1 MRWGLWLLSVIPF
14 LPVHAQNSARHSVL
28 IHELLPDPIPSRGLP
43 NAEFIELKNV
53 STSDIQLRNWRVSNG
68 STTGKINTNFIL
80 KPDSLVILV
89 SSGSLASFQAFGSC
103 ISLTPF
109 PTLNNEEDT
118 LLLFN
123 EKDSLIH
130 AIAYN
135 SSWYRNPVKKEGGW
149 SLEMIDASQPCLQ
162 SMNWMASTSPFGGTP
177 GKPNLTAGSI
187 RDSTMPWIGRAYLAD
202 SLNLYIQMNEPM
214 NDEVVSF
221 TPQIDIT
228 FQQWLPPLFQV
239 LQVRLRQPFPK
250 DSLLT
255 LWLKDLTDCSG
266 NTSAPLST
274 TIGRFASQVNTQ
286 CIVNEILFDPPA
298 GGSDY
303 IEIYNRSTEPINVAQ
318 LMLANRTI
326 NGLLS
331 AARPIITSP
340 FPLLPNQYLLLT
352 EDSSWIH
359 RYYSPGQ
366 ILMLETALP
375 SFPDDEGTVVILN
388 TQGSVVDELQ
398 YTPDWHHPLMTT
410 PQGVS
415 LERINPMGITQQQQN
430 WHSAASSVRYG
441 TPGYQNSQ
449 TIMFPEVDGTLFVP
463 SSSIISP
470 DQDGYQDFVL
480 FHYQLDQP
488 GYLAKIEVY
497 TMTGARVVTIA
508 NNELCGTRGE
518 FRWDGGNTQHM
529 PVPQGNYLVSAKFVH
544 PGGQTKQAKIPL
556 AVWQGQLTK

>member
-53 STSDIQLRNWRVSNG
+53 SSINLQLRNWRVSNG

-214 NDEVVSF
+214 YDEVVSL

-228 FQQWLPPLFQV
+228 LQQWLPPLFQV

-255 LWLKDLTDCSG
+255 LRLKDLTDCSG

-274 TIGRFASQVNTQ
+274 TIGRFARQVNTQ

-303 IEIYNRSTEPINVAQ
+303 VEIYNRSTEPINVAQ
-318 LMLANRTI
+318 LMLANRTV

-366 ILMLETALP
+366 ILILETALP

-388 TQGSVVDELQ
+388 TQGSVVDELH
-398 YTPDWHHPLMTT
+398 YTPGWHHQLMTT

-430 WHSAASSVRYG
+430 WHSAASTTRFG
-441 TPGYQNSQ
+441 TPGYRNAQS
-449 TIMFPEVDGTLFVP
+449 VP
-463 SSSIISP
+463 YTQASEEILTASSLVISP
-470 DQDGYQDFVL
+470 DLDGFQDILRLKYV
-480 FHYQLDQP
+480 LDQP
-488 GYLAKIEVY
+488 GYLANIDIY
-497 TMTGARVVTIA
+497 TSWGALVQTIA
-508 NNELCGTRGE
+508 NNQLCGLQGE
-518 FRWDGGNTQHM
+518 FAWDGFSMQ
-529 PVPQGNYLVSAKFVH
+529 KH
-544 PGGQTKQAKIPL
+544 PLKRGTYIVQARFHLPNGKVRHQKL
-556 AVWQGQLTK
+556 AIGVW

>member
-1 MRWGLWLLSVIPF
+1 MRWSLWLLSVIPF

-28 IHELLPDPIPSRGLP
+28 IHELLPDPSPSRGLP

-53 STSDIQLRNWRVSNG
+53 STYDIQLRNWRVSNG
-68 STTGKINTNFIL
+68 STSGRITTNFML

-89 SSGSLASFQAFGSC
+89 SSGSLASYRAFGSC

-130 AIAYN
+130 SIAYN

-162 SMNWMASTSPFGGTP
+162 SVNWAASTSSVGGTP
-177 GKPNLTAGSI
+177 GKPNHTAGSI
-187 RDSTMPWIGRAYLAD
+187 RDTAMPWINLAYLAD

-214 NDEVVSF
+214 DDEVVSF
-221 TPQIDIT
+221 SPQIDIT

-239 LQVRLRQPFPK
+239 LEIRLRQPFPK

-255 LWLKDLTDCSG
+255 LLLKDLADCSG
-266 NTSAPLST
+266 NTSAPLSA
-274 TIGRFASQVNTQ
+274 TIGRFATQVNTQ
-286 CIVNEILFDPPA
+286 CVINEVLFDPPA

-303 IEIYNRSTEPINVAQ
+303 IEIYNRSSEVIDVAQ
-318 LMLANRTI
+318 MMMANRTA
-326 NGLLS
+326 NGSLS
-331 AARPIITSP
+331 APRPIITST

-359 RYYSPGQ
+359 RYYSPEQ

-388 TQGSVVDELQ
+388 AQGSIVDELQ
-398 YTPDWHHPLMTT
+398 YEAGWHHPLMST

-415 LERINPMGITQQQQN
+415 LERINPMGITQRQQN

-449 TIMFPEVDGTLFVP
+449 VIRFPEIEGKLFVP
-463 SSSIISP
+463 STSIISP

-480 FHYQLDQP
+480 FNYVLDQP
-488 GYLAKIEVY
+488 GYLASIEVY
-497 TMTGARVVTIA
+497 TMTGASVVTIA
-508 NNELCGTRGE
+508 NNELCGTRGS
-518 FRWDGGNTQHM
+518 FRWDGWNKERT
-529 PVPQGNYLVSAKFVH
+529 PVPQGNYIVSARFVH
-544 PGGQTKQAKIPL
+544 PDGHTKLAKIPL
-556 AVWQGQLTK
+556 AVWRGRLTK

>member
-1 MRWGLWLLSVIPF
+1 
-14 LPVHAQNSARHSVL
+14 
-28 IHELLPDPIPSRGLP
+28 
-43 NAEFIELKNV
+43 
-53 STSDIQLRNWRVSNG
+53 
-68 STTGKINTNFIL
+68 
-80 KPDSLVILV
+80 
-89 SSGSLASFQAFGSC
+89 
-103 ISLTPF
+103 
-109 PTLNNEEDT
+109 

-135 SSWYRNPVKKEGGW
+135 SSWYRNPIKKEGGW

-214 NDEVVSF
+214 YDEVVSL

-228 FQQWLPPLFQV
+228 LQQWLPPLFQV

-274 TIGRFASQVNTQ
+274 TIGRFARQVNTQ

-303 IEIYNRSTEPINVAQ
+303 VEIYNRSTEPINVAQ
-318 LMLANRTI
+318 LMLANRTV

-366 ILMLETALP
+366 ILILETALP

-388 TQGSVVDELQ
+388 TQGSVVDELH

-430 WHSAASSVRYG
+430 WHSAASTTRFG
-441 TPGYQNSQ
+441 TPGYRNAQS
-449 TIMFPEVDGTLFVP
+449 VP
-463 SSSIISP
+463 YTQASEEILTASSLVISP
-470 DQDGYQDFVL
+470 DLDGFQDILRLKYV
-480 FHYQLDQP
+480 LDQP
-488 GYLAKIEVY
+488 GYLANIDIY
-497 TMTGARVVTIA
+497 TSWGALVQTIA
-508 NNELCGTRGE
+508 NNQLCGLQGE
-518 FRWDGGNTQHM
+518 FAWDGFSMQ
-529 PVPQGNYLVSAKFVH
+529 KH
-544 PGGQTKQAKIPL
+544 PLKRGTYIVQARFHLPNGKVRHQKL
-556 AVWQGQLTK
+556 AIGVW

>member
-28 IHELLPDPIPSRGLP
+28 IHELLPDPIPSHGLP

-53 STSDIQLRNWRVSNG
+53 SSSDIQLRNWRVSNG

-135 SSWYRNPVKKEGGW
+135 SSWYRNPIKKEGGW

-214 NDEVVSF
+214 YDEVVSL

-228 FQQWLPPLFQV
+228 LQQWLPPLFQV

-255 LWLKDLTDCSG
+255 LRLKDLTDCSG

-274 TIGRFASQVNTQ
+274 TIGRFARQVNTQ

-318 LMLANRTI
+318 LMLANRTV

-366 ILMLETALP
+366 ILILETALP

-388 TQGSVVDELQ
+388 TQGSVVDELH

-430 WHSAASSVRYG
+430 WHSAASTTRFG
-441 TPGYQNSQ
+441 TPGYRNAQS
-449 TIMFPEVDGTLFVP
+449 VP
-463 SSSIISP
+463 YTQSSGEILTVSSLVVSP
-470 DQDGYQDFVL
+470 DQDGFQDIL
-480 FHYQLDQP
+480 RLKYELDQP
-488 GYLAKIEVY
+488 GYLANIDIY
-497 TMTGARVVTIA
+497 TAWGTLVHTIA
-508 NNELCGTRGE
+508 NNQLCGTKGE
-518 FRWDGGNTQHM
+518 FVWDGLNLQQFPLKRGAYIIQARFHLPNGNVRQ
-529 PVPQGNYLVSAKFVH
+529 Q
-544 PGGQTKQAKIPL
+544 KI
-556 AVWQGQLTK
+556 AIGVW

>member
-1 MRWGLWLLSVIPF
+1 
-14 LPVHAQNSARHSVL
+14 VHAQNSARHSVL

-53 STSDIQLRNWRVSNG
+53 SSSDIQLRNWRVSNG

-135 SSWYRNPVKKEGGW
+135 SSWYRNPIKKEGGW

-214 NDEVVSF
+214 YDEVVSL

-228 FQQWLPPLFQV
+228 LQQWLPPLFQV

-274 TIGRFASQVNTQ
+274 TIGRFARQVNTQ

-303 IEIYNRSTEPINVAQ
+303 VEIYNRSTEPINVAQ
-318 LMLANRTI
+318 LMLANRTV

-366 ILMLETALP
+366 ILILETALP

-388 TQGSVVDELQ
+388 TQGSVVDELH

-430 WHSAASSVRYG
+430 WHSAASTTRFG
-441 TPGYQNSQ
+441 TPGYRNAQS
-449 TIMFPEVDGTLFVP
+449 VP
-463 SSSIISP
+463 YTQASEEILTASSLVISP
-470 DQDGYQDFVL
+470 DLDGFQDILRLKYV
-480 FHYQLDQP
+480 LDQP
-488 GYLAKIEVY
+488 GYLANIDIY
-497 TMTGARVVTIA
+497 TSWGALVQTIA
-508 NNELCGTRGE
+508 NNQLCGLQGE
-518 FRWDGGNTQHM
+518 FAWDGFSMQ
-529 PVPQGNYLVSAKFVH
+529 KH
-544 PGGQTKQAKIPL
+544 PLKRGTYIVQARFHLPNGKVRHQKL
-556 AVWQGQLTK
+556 AIGVW

>member
-1 MRWGLWLLSVIPF
+1 
-14 LPVHAQNSARHSVL
+14 VHAQNSARHSVL

-53 STSDIQLRNWRVSNG
+53 SSINLQLRNWRVSNG

-214 NDEVVSF
+214 YDEVVSL

-228 FQQWLPPLFQV
+228 LQQWLPPLFQV

-274 TIGRFASQVNTQ
+274 TIGRFARQVNTQ

-303 IEIYNRSTEPINVAQ
+303 VEIYNRSTEPINVAQ
-318 LMLANRTI
+318 LMLANRTV

-366 ILMLETALP
+366 ILILETALP

-388 TQGSVVDELQ
+388 TQGSVVDELH

-430 WHSAASSVRYG
+430 WHSAASTTRFG
-441 TPGYQNSQ
+441 TPGYRNAQS
-449 TIMFPEVDGTLFVP
+449 VP
-463 SSSIISP
+463 YTQASEEILTASSLVISP
-470 DQDGYQDFVL
+470 DLDGFQDILRLKYV
-480 FHYQLDQP
+480 LDQP
-488 GYLAKIEVY
+488 GYLANIDIY
-497 TMTGARVVTIA
+497 TSWGALVQTIA
-508 NNELCGTRGE
+508 NNQLCGLQGE
-518 FRWDGGNTQHM
+518 FAWDGFSMQ
-529 PVPQGNYLVSAKFVH
+529 KH
-544 PGGQTKQAKIPL
+544 PLKRGTYIVQARFHLPNGKVRHQKL
-556 AVWQGQLTK
+556 AIGVW

>member
-53 STSDIQLRNWRVSNG
+53 SSINLQLRNWRVSNG

-214 NDEVVSF
+214 YDEVVSL

-228 FQQWLPPLFQV
+228 LQQWLPPLFQV

-274 TIGRFASQVNTQ
+274 TIGRFARQVNTQ

-303 IEIYNRSTEPINVAQ
+303 VEIYNRSTEPINVAQ
-318 LMLANRTI
+318 LMLANRTV

-366 ILMLETALP
+366 ILILETALP

-388 TQGSVVDELQ
+388 TQGSVVDELH

-430 WHSAASSVRYG
+430 WHSAASTTRFG
-441 TPGYQNSQ
+441 TPGYRNAQS
-449 TIMFPEVDGTLFVP
+449 VP
-463 SSSIISP
+463 YTQASEEILTASSLVISP
-470 DQDGYQDFVL
+470 DLDGFQDILRLKYV
-480 FHYQLDQP
+480 LDQP
-488 GYLAKIEVY
+488 GYLANIDIY
-497 TMTGARVVTIA
+497 TSWGALVQTIA
-508 NNELCGTRGE
+508 NNQLCGLQGE
-518 FRWDGGNTQHM
+518 FAWDGFSMQ
-529 PVPQGNYLVSAKFVH
+529 KH
-544 PGGQTKQAKIPL
+544 PLKRGTYIVQARFHLPNGKVRHQKL
-556 AVWQGQLTK
+556 AIGVW

>member
-53 STSDIQLRNWRVSNG
+53 SSINLQLRNWRVSNG

-214 NDEVVSF
+214 YDEVVSL

-228 FQQWLPPLFQV
+228 LQQWLPPLFQV

-255 LWLKDLTDCSG
+255 LRLKDLTDCSG

-274 TIGRFASQVNTQ
+274 TIGRFARQVNTQ

-303 IEIYNRSTEPINVAQ
+303 VEIYNRSTEPINVAQ
-318 LMLANRTI
+318 LMLANRTV

-366 ILMLETALP
+366 ILILETALP

-388 TQGSVVDELQ
+388 TQGSVVDELH

-430 WHSAASSVRYG
+430 WHSAASTTRFG
-441 TPGYQNSQ
+441 TPGYRNAQS
-449 TIMFPEVDGTLFVP
+449 VP
-463 SSSIISP
+463 YTQASEEILTASSLVISP
-470 DQDGYQDFVL
+470 DLDGFQDILRLKYV
-480 FHYQLDQP
+480 LDQP
-488 GYLAKIEVY
+488 GYLANIDIY
-497 TMTGARVVTIA
+497 TSWGALVQTIA
-508 NNELCGTRGE
+508 NNQLCGLQGE
-518 FRWDGGNTQHM
+518 FAWDGFSMQ
-529 PVPQGNYLVSAKFVH
+529 KH
-544 PGGQTKQAKIPL
+544 PLKRGTYIVQARFHLPNGKVRHQKL
-556 AVWQGQLTK
+556 AIGVW

>member
-53 STSDIQLRNWRVSNG
+53 SSINLQLRNWRVSNG

-135 SSWYRNPVKKEGGW
+135 SSWYRNPIKKEGGW

-214 NDEVVSF
+214 YDEVVSL

-228 FQQWLPPLFQV
+228 LQQWLPPLFQV

-274 TIGRFASQVNTQ
+274 TIGRFARQVNTQ

-303 IEIYNRSTEPINVAQ
+303 VEIYNRSTEPINVAQ
-318 LMLANRTI
+318 LMLANRTV

-366 ILMLETALP
+366 ILILETALP

-388 TQGSVVDELQ
+388 TQGSVVDELH

-430 WHSAASSVRYG
+430 WHSAASTTRFG
-441 TPGYQNSQ
+441 TPGYRNAQS
-449 TIMFPEVDGTLFVP
+449 VP
-463 SSSIISP
+463 YTQASEEILTASSLVISP
-470 DQDGYQDFVL
+470 DLDGFQDILRLKYV
-480 FHYQLDQP
+480 LDQP
-488 GYLAKIEVY
+488 GYLANIDIY
-497 TMTGARVVTIA
+497 TSWGALVQTIA
-508 NNELCGTRGE
+508 NNQLCGLQGE
-518 FRWDGGNTQHM
+518 FAWDGFSMQ
-529 PVPQGNYLVSAKFVH
+529 KH
-544 PGGQTKQAKIPL
+544 PLKRGTYIVQARFHLPNGKVRHQKL
-556 AVWQGQLTK
+556 AIGVW

>member
-53 STSDIQLRNWRVSNG
+53 SSSDIQLRNWRVSNG

-214 NDEVVSF
+214 YDEVVSL

-228 FQQWLPPLFQV
+228 LQQWLPPLFQV

-255 LWLKDLTDCSG
+255 LRLKDLTDCSG

-274 TIGRFASQVNTQ
+274 TIGRFARQVNTQ

-303 IEIYNRSTEPINVAQ
+303 VEIYNRSTEPINVAQ
-318 LMLANRTI
+318 LMLANRTV

-366 ILMLETALP
+366 ILILETALP

-388 TQGSVVDELQ
+388 TQGSVVDELH

-430 WHSAASSVRYG
+430 WHSAASTTRFG
-441 TPGYQNSQ
+441 TPGYRNAQS
-449 TIMFPEVDGTLFVP
+449 VP
-463 SSSIISP
+463 YTQASEEILTASSLVISP
-470 DQDGYQDFVL
+470 DLDGFQDILRLKYV
-480 FHYQLDQP
+480 LDQP
-488 GYLAKIEVY
+488 GYLANIDIY
-497 TMTGARVVTIA
+497 TSWGALVQTIA
-508 NNELCGTRGE
+508 NNQLCGLQGE
-518 FRWDGGNTQHM
+518 FAWDGFSMQ
-529 PVPQGNYLVSAKFVH
+529 KH
-544 PGGQTKQAKIPL
+544 PLKRGTYIVQARFHLPNGKVRHQKL
-556 AVWQGQLTK
+556 AIGVW

>member
-68 STTGKINTNFIL
+68 STTGKINNNFIL

-135 SSWYRNPVKKEGGW
+135 SSWYRNPVKREGGW

-214 NDEVVSF
+214 YDEVVSL

-228 FQQWLPPLFQV
+228 LQQWLPPLFQV

-274 TIGRFASQVNTQ
+274 TIGRFARQVNTQ

-303 IEIYNRSTEPINVAQ
+303 VEIYNRSTEPINVAQ

-366 ILMLETALP
+366 ILMLQTALP

-388 TQGSVVDELQ
+388 TQGSVVDELH

-430 WHSAASSVRYG
+430 WHSAASTTRFG
-441 TPGYQNSQ
+441 TPGYRNAQS
-449 TIMFPEVDGTLFVP
+449 VP
-463 SSSIISP
+463 YTQASEEILTASSLVISP
-470 DQDGYQDFVL
+470 DLDGFQDILRLKYV
-480 FHYQLDQP
+480 LDQP
-488 GYLAKIEVY
+488 GYLANIDIY
-497 TMTGARVVTIA
+497 TSWGALVQTIA
-508 NNELCGTRGE
+508 NNQLCGLQGE
-518 FRWDGGNTQHM
+518 FAWDGFSMQ
-529 PVPQGNYLVSAKFVH
+529 KH
-544 PGGQTKQAKIPL
+544 PLKRGTYIVQARFHLPNGKVRHQKL
-556 AVWQGQLTK
+556 AIGVW